1 VSEEKSSSTLNLKVL
16 TPDGPV
22 LEGEVYEVSIPGT
35 LGEMGIFPQ
44 HAALLTGIIPGKL
57 AYRAPDGDDTAAV
70 GRGVAEVQN
79 NEVRILVNQAMLREE
94 INTADLETRRTALV
108 EEVDKESHADRLKEL
123 EEELLLLDVQL
134 QIAKGTE

>member
-1 VSEEKSSSTLNLKVL
+1 MSEEKSSSTLNLKVL

-44 HAALLTGIIPGKL
+44 HAALLTGVVPGKL
-57 AYRAPDGDDTAAV
+57 AYRAPDGDDTAVV

-79 NEVRILVNQAMLREE
+79 NEVRILVNHAMLREE
-94 INTADLETRRTALV
+94 INAADLETRRTTLV
-108 EEVDKESHADRLKEL
+108 EEIDKESHAAKLTEL

-134 QIAKGTE
+134 QVAKGTE

>member
-1 VSEEKSSSTLNLKVL
+1 MSEEKSSSTLNLKVL

-44 HAALLTGIIPGKL
+44 HAALLTGIVPGKL

-94 INTADLETRRTALV
+94 IKVADLETRRTALV
-108 EEVDKESHADRLKEL
+108 EEIDKESHAATLKEL
-123 EEELLLLDVQL
+123 EEELILLDVQL
-134 QIAKGTE
+134 QVAKGTE

>member
-44 HAALLTGIIPGKL
+44 HAALLTGIVPGKL

-79 NEVRILVNQAMLREE
+79 NEVRVLVNHAVLREE
-94 INTADLETRRTALV
+94 IKVPDLEVRRTALV
-108 EEVDKESHADRLKEL
+108 EEIDKESHAAKLKEL
-123 EEELLLLDVQL
+123 EEELVLLDVQL
-134 QIAKGTE
+134 QVAKGGE